1 MCPSVHFCLSPSGA
15 ACRKPVLVHAITSAV
30 FPASRSELVPP
41 PSPLFFAAGLL
52 TQLCFSR
59 ARNGTSL
66 TTCVG
71 RSVLS

>member
-52 TQLCFSR
+52 TQLCFS
-59 ARNGTSL
+59 
-66 TTCVG
+66 
-71 RSVLS
+71 